1 MIPNVVL
8 SHALVSSAALFVVIP
23 LLLIWVWVVVD
34 VFTRSDTRPWVR
46 VVWLVVVTLYWP
58 TLLIYI
64 LTKPVQGR
72 LVDPQVIRMRD
83 RQDSQD
89 RLAMA
94 VLEHE
99 AGRLDG
105 ARFARLS
112 ERLRTEAGGP
122 GTTDSR

>member
-122 GTTDSR
+122 GTTGPR

>member
-34 VFTRSDTRPWVR
+34 VLTRSDTRPWVR

-122 GTTDSR
+122 GTTGPR